1 MVSELG
7 VENAEEYKSWKLK
20 EKPKSHYGSRIVFA
34 TFKGQSDYV
43 CSSDLSLGD
52 ALRLYNE
59 INCTKTESASD
70 SLSVTEAVQ
79 VNENQALHVAAGL
92 LRKCMATIKDS
103 ATAYEARSMDMYDTA
118 YIIDAMAMLQALDE
132 SKFSYLKD

>member
-1 MVSELG
+1 M
-7 VENAEEYKSWKLK
+7 
-20 EKPKSHYGSRIVFA
+20 
-34 TFKGQSDYV
+34 
-43 CSSDLSLGD
+43 
-52 ALRLYNE
+52 
-59 INCTKTESASD
+59 
-70 SLSVTEAVQ
+70 SVTEAVQ